1 MAISTPPLYVTLLL
15 LWDTCRTCVW
25 HNSHLPERHNSSKRL
40 YAIKRPL
47 LPSGVEDAFR
57 GCQHLEP
64 GYTWTVPGPGL
75 LYSCYFCTCWIP
87 RRKCDLQ
94 SSSALSHNPTGACLP
109 KLQVNCCVKG
119 THMYLVLS
127 GHVLMFFLGVIT
139 AKTSFKLKTESL
151 R

>member
-1 MAISTPPLYVTLLL
+1 MSPVLVPLLL
-15 LWDTCRTCVW
+15 LWDTCTTCVW
-25 HNSHLPERHNSSKRL
+25 RNSHLPERQKSSKGL

-57 GCQHLEP
+57 GCQQLEP
-64 GYTWTVPGPGL
+64 GYTWSVPGLGL
-75 LYSCYFCTCWIP
+75 LYSCYFCTCWIA

-94 SSSALSHNPTGACLP
+94 SSTALSHSPTGAHLSE
-109 KLQVNCCVKG
+109 LQVNCCFKG

-139 AKTSFKLKTESL
+139 ARTSFKLMTETL